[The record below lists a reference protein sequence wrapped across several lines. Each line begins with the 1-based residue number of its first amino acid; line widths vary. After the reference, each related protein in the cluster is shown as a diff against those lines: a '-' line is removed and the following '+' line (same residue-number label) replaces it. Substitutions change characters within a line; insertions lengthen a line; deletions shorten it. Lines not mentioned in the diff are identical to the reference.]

1 MTTSRRIIPVHP
13 LIKTSGVR
21 LNGATSGIR
30 RTTGLPAPGPLTMA
44 AWVRV
49 VVDQVGALRYIF
61 SNSASGGADY
71 CELGWQG
78 DNSSSVEDAGGL
90 TQFSVGMPV
99 NGSWFYAA
107 LVNGSGGASFRGL
120 WARLNQ
126 QFQKTT
132 PRTDRAFTPVSLDVG
147 AILTNAATIEVANLR
162 VWKRVLSETEL
173 YAEMYS
179 PFAVSRKAL
188 DTDILGYGDMRNRAP
203 GGEWTYTAV
212 SGGTVVTPVSSDE
225 IWFPKRLTVLAAG
238 NASITNVSP
247 SVLYEGLTNI
257 VITGTGFGAT
267 QGTKT
272 VYLDDKLQSIVSWT
286 DTTITFNA
294 VSPNLWNNARL
305 LQVRGT

>member
-1 MTTSRRIIPVHP
+1 MAKNYGVHVASGTEFLTLSNVP
-13 LIKTSGVR
+13 SKTSSTWCCWCRYLTAPQGSWAPIICTDAYPPAGNGLSQIGWDSSALMSVR
-21 LNGATSGIR
+21 RSGGDRGDFPAGNEPKVGHWFWAGFILKGLAAGDMIGYRWVNSRWETAAT
-30 RTTGLPAPGPLTMA
+30 TTGT
-44 AWVRV
+44 
-49 VVDQVGALRYIF
+49 GA
-61 SNSASGGADY
+61 G
-71 CELGWQG
+71 
-78 DNSSSVEDAGGL
+78 
-90 TQFSVGMPV
+90 
-99 NGSWFYAA
+99 
-107 LVNGSGGASFRGL
+107 
-120 WARLNQ
+120 
-126 QFQKTT
+126 
-132 PRTDRAFTPVSLDVG
+132 
-147 AILTNAATIEVANLR
+147 TNAYASVLNDNFNEWLDGEFAHLR
-162 VWKRVLSETEL
+162 AWSRVLSEAEL
-173 YAEMYS
+173 RDEMNS
-179 PFAVSRKAL
+179 QTVVSRKNL
-188 DTDILGYGDMRNRAP
+188 HTDILGYGDMRNRAP

-212 SGGTVVTPVSSDE
+212 SGGTVVTPISSDE

>member
-1 MTTSRRIIPVHP
+1 
-13 LIKTSGVR
+13 
-21 LNGATSGIR
+21 
-30 RTTGLPAPGPLTMA
+30 MA

-49 VVDQVGALRYIF
+49 VVDQPGSWRYIF
-61 SNSASGGADY
+61 NVGDSGQTDY
-71 CELGWQG
+71 CQLGWRS
-78 DNSSSVEDAGGL
+78 DNTSGVEDGPGSA
-90 TQFSVGMPV
+90 QFSVGMPV

-107 LVNGSGGASFRGL
+107 MVNGLSGVSFGGL
-120 WARLNQ
+120 WAPLNG
-126 QFQKTT
+126 QFQKTAL
-132 PRTDRAFTPVSLDVG
+132 RTYRTFATVSLDVG
-147 AILTNAATIEVANLR
+147 NPPGSVSAYIEAANIR

-179 PFAVSRKAL
+179 PFAVSTKDIYAN
-188 DTDILGYGDMRNRAP
+188 ILGYGDMRNRAP
-203 GGEWTYTAV
+203 GGEFTYTAV

>member
-1 MTTSRRIIPVHP
+1 MRI
-13 LIKTSGVR
+13 
-21 LNGATSGIR
+21 
-30 RTTGLPAPGPLTMA
+30 
-44 AWVRV
+44 
-49 VVDQVGALRYIF
+49 VVDRTGNYRYF
-61 SNSASGGADY
+61 FTFENTVPPTDATANHAMGWSASDASELYVTGQGAA
-71 CELGWQG
+71 
-78 DNSSSVEDAGGL
+78 NFPIHPPRNGL
-90 TQFSVGMPV
+90 
-99 NGSWFYAA
+99 WFYASISSDGSNIFGVWA
-107 LVNGSGGASFRGL
+107 LAGGGFVRAQLTYGALTIASMSFGNNSWDER
-120 WARLNQ
+120 
-126 QFQKTT
+126 
-132 PRTDRAFTPVSLDVG
+132 VG
-147 AILTNAATIEVANLR
+147 AEFAHMR
-162 VWKRVLSETEL
+162 VWKRALSETEL
-173 YAEMYS
+173 YAEMNS
-179 PFAVSRKAL
+179 PFAVSQKNL
-188 DTDILGYGDMRNRAP
+188 DTDILGWNDRRNRAP

-212 SGGTVVTPVSSDE
+212 SGGTVVTPISSDE

>member
-1 MTTSRRIIPVHP
+1 MSFGNNSWDER
-13 LIKTSGVR
+13 
-21 LNGATSGIR
+21 
-30 RTTGLPAPGPLTMA
+30 
-44 AWVRV
+44 
-49 VVDQVGALRYIF
+49 VGAEF
-61 SNSASGGADY
+61 AH
-71 CELGWQG
+71 
-78 DNSSSVEDAGGL
+78 
-90 TQFSVGMPV
+90 M
-99 NGSWFYAA
+99 
-107 LVNGSGGASFRGL
+107 
-120 WARLNQ
+120 
-126 QFQKTT
+126 
-132 PRTDRAFTPVSLDVG
+132 
-147 AILTNAATIEVANLR
+147 R
-162 VWKRVLSETEL
+162 VWKRALSETEL